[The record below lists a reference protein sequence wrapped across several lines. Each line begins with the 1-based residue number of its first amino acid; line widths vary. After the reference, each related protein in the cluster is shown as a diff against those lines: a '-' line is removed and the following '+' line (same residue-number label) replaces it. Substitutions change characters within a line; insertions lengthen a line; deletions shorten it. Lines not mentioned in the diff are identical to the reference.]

1 MPVRLPFIWCWNSD
15 CWAEFGPCKN
25 SEDGIRAPGSTIKHL
40 FQSGAIID
48 GLSNCSMWS
57 ASYIEVNTLFLLH
70 FLVEQAIESDHDEE
84 LKNDHVTAWVDT
96 HSQDTLLGTV
106 KLVQSSNP
114 VQRFF
119 KRYCYS
125 LFHKSSAVEKIE
137 TFLHHNFHE
146 KEMTTESWDFHS
158 MCCKGVNL
166 RMKHHHPSTQNLSR
180 RQLADDSMKLTEP
193 T

>member
-1 MPVRLPFIWCWNSD
+1 
-15 CWAEFGPCKN
+15 
-25 SEDGIRAPGSTIKHL
+25 
-40 FQSGAIID
+40 
-48 GLSNCSMWS
+48 MWS
-57 ASYIEVNTLFLLH
+57 ASYREANTLFLLH

-84 LKNDHVTAWVDT
+84 LKNDHVTAWVYT

-146 KEMTTESWDFHS
+146 KEMTTENWNFHS
-158 MCCKGVNL
+158 MCSKGVNL
-166 RMKHHHPSTQNLSR
+166 RMKHQHPQYTKFKQKGASWWQDETDKTYINSTFCIVER
-180 RQLADDSMKLTEP
+180 RSQLGPIPGLANPREEALGHAKAWNQP
-193 T
+193 

>member
-1 MPVRLPFIWCWNSD
+1 
-15 CWAEFGPCKN
+15 
-25 SEDGIRAPGSTIKHL
+25 
-40 FQSGAIID
+40 
-48 GLSNCSMWS
+48 MWS
-57 ASYIEVNTLFLLH
+57 ASYREVNTLFLLH

-96 HSQDTLLGTV
+96 HSQDTRLGTV

-146 KEMTTESWDFHS
+146 KEMTTENWKFHS
-158 MCCKGVNL
+158 MCSKGVSL
-166 RMKHHHPSTQNLSR
+166 RMKRHHPSTQNFEQKAASWWQDETDRTYINSTFCIVER
-180 RQLADDSMKLTEP
+180 RSQLGPIPALANPREEALGVLKPGISP
-193 T
+193 SWPVPWH